1 MNARIARTS
10 LLALAGTLIFSGT
23 AQMGTAMAADPVK
36 VVASVKPIHSLV
48 TGVMQGV
55 AEPALLLKGANS
67 PHSFNMRPSD
77 ARVLSQADLVFW
89 VGEDLE
95 TFLTKPIQ
103 SLGGKAHP
111 VALMEEAGLTLLPTR
126 EGGAWERHEDHGHED
141 HGKEQGHEE
150 QGHDDHAHA
159 HDGHAQEA
167 GHEDEHEHGTH
178 DAHVWLDVDNA
189 RKMVATI
196 AAELSEHDRPNAAR
210 YQANAAS
217 LTERL
222 TALDAELKTT
232 LAPVKDR
239 PFVVFHDAYHY
250 LEDRYGLN
258 AVGAITVSP
267 DQRPS
272 AQRLSQLR
280 AKISSLDAACVFAE
294 PQFEPTLVATVVEK
308 TPARRGTLDPLGA
321 ALDDGPDLYFTLM
334 RDMAASLVS
343 CLKGPA

>member
-1 MNARIARTS
+1 MNPRIVRTS

-23 AQMGTAMAADPVK
+23 VLAADPVK

-48 TGVMQGV
+48 AGVMKGV
-55 AEPALLLKGANS
+55 AEPSLLVKGGAS
-67 PHSFNMRPSD
+67 PHSFNLRPSD
-77 ARVLSQADLVFW
+77 ARALNQADLVFW

-95 TFLTKPIQ
+95 TFLAKPIQ
-103 SLGGKAHP
+103 SLAGKAQP
-111 VALMEEAGLTLLPTR
+111 VALMEESGLTLLPTR
-126 EGGAWERHEDHGHED
+126 EGGAWEKHEDHGHED
-141 HGKEQGHEE
+141 HG
-150 QGHDDHAHA
+150 
-159 HDGHAQEA
+159 
-167 GHEDEHEHGTH
+167 HEDEHGTH

-196 AAELSEHDRPNAAR
+196 AGKLSERDSANAAR

-280 AKISSLDAACVFAE
+280 SKISSLDAACVFAE

-308 TPARRGTLDPLGA
+308 TAAKRGTLDPLGA
-321 ALDDGPDLYFTLM
+321 ALDDGPELYFTLM
-334 RDMAASLVS
+334 RGMAASLVS
-343 CLKGPA
+343 CLKAG

>member
-1 MNARIARTS
+1 MNPRIVRTS
-10 LLALAGTLIFSGT
+10 LAVLIGTLIYSGT
-23 AQMGTAMAADPVK
+23 VLAADPVK

-48 TGVMQGV
+48 AGVMQGV
-55 AEPALLLKGANS
+55 AEPGLLVKGAAS

-77 ARVLSQADLVFW
+77 ARALNQADLVFW

-103 SLGGKAHP
+103 SLAGKAEP
-111 VALMEEAGLTLLPTR
+111 VALMEQSGLTLLPTR
-126 EGGAWERHEDHGHED
+126 EGGAWEKHDDHGHDD
-141 HGKEQGHEE
+141 H
-150 QGHDDHAHA
+150 GHDDHAH
-159 HDGHAQEA
+159 EA
-167 GHEDEHEHGTH
+167 GHGDEHEHGTH

-189 RKMVATI
+189 RKMVTTI
-196 AAELSEHDRPNAAR
+196 AGKLSERDPANAAR

-222 TALDAELKTT
+222 TALDTELKTT

-280 AKISSLDAACVFAE
+280 SKISSLEAACVFAE

-321 ALDDGPDLYFTLM
+321 ALDDGPELYFTLM
-334 RDMAASLVS
+334 RGMAASLVS
-343 CLKGPA
+343 CLKAG

>member
-1 MNARIARTS
+1 MNPRIVRTS

-23 AQMGTAMAADPVK
+23 VLAADPVK

-48 TGVMQGV
+48 AGVMKGV
-55 AEPALLLKGANS
+55 AEPGLLVKGAAS
-67 PHSFNMRPSD
+67 PHSFNLRPSD
-77 ARVLSQADLVFW
+77 ARALNQADLVFW

-103 SLGGKAHP
+103 SLAGKAQP
-111 VALMEEAGLTLLPTR
+111 VALMEESGLTLLPTR
-126 EGGAWERHEDHGHED
+126 EGGAWEKHEDHGQEDHGPDDHGHED
-141 HGKEQGHEE
+141 H
-150 QGHDDHAHA
+150 A
-159 HDGHAQEA
+159 
-167 GHEDEHEHGTH
+167 HEDEHGTH

-196 AAELSEHDRPNAAR
+196 AGKLSERDSANAAR

-232 LAPVKDR
+232 LAPIKER

-280 AKISSLDAACVFAE
+280 SKISSLDAACVFAE

-308 TPARRGTLDPLGA
+308 TAAKRGTLDPLGA
-321 ALDDGPDLYFTLM
+321 ALDDGPELYFTLM
-334 RDMAASLVS
+334 RGMAASLVS
-343 CLKGPA
+343 CLKAG

>member
-1 MNARIARTS
+1 LAEGHVPVMNALQARVA
-10 LLALAGTLIFSGT
+10 LIALAGTLIFSG
-23 AQMGTAMAADPVK
+23 AALAADPVK
-36 VVASVKPIHSLV
+36 VVTSIKPVHSLV
-48 TGVMQGV
+48 AGVMRGV
-55 AEPALLLKGANS
+55 AEPALLVKGAAS
-67 PHSFNMRPSD
+67 PHSFNLRPSD
-77 ARVLSQADLVFW
+77 ARALNQADLVFW

-103 SLGGKAHP
+103 SLADKAHP
-111 VALMEEAGLTLLPTR
+111 VALMEESALALLPTR
-126 EGGAWERHEDHGHED
+126 EGGAWEKHDHGEHE
-141 HGKEQGHEE
+141 GE
-150 QGHDDHAHA
+150 HAH
-159 HDGHAQEA
+159 EA
-167 GHEDEHEHGTH
+167 GHEHGTR

-189 RKMVATI
+189 RKMVASI
-196 AAELSEHDRPNAAR
+196 AKELSEHDAANAAR
-210 YQANAAS
+210 YKANAAA

-250 LEDRYGLN
+250 LEERYGQN

-294 PQFEPTLVATVVEK
+294 PQFEPTLVATVVENP
-308 TPARRGTLDPLGA
+308 PAKRGTLDPLGA
-321 ALDDGPDLYFTLM
+321 SLDDGPELYFTLM
-334 RDMAASLVS
+334 RGMAASLVS
-343 CLKGPA
+343 CLKAG

>member
-1 MNARIARTS
+1 MNPRIVRTS

-23 AQMGTAMAADPVK
+23 VLAADPVK

-48 TGVMQGV
+48 AGVMKGV
-55 AEPALLLKGANS
+55 AEPGLLVKGAAS
-67 PHSFNMRPSD
+67 PHSFNLRPSD
-77 ARVLSQADLVFW
+77 ARALNQADLVFW

-103 SLGGKAHP
+103 SLAGKAQP
-111 VALMEEAGLTLLPTR
+111 VALMEESGLTLLPTR
-126 EGGAWERHEDHGHED
+126 EGGAWEKHEDHAHEA
-141 HGKEQGHEE
+141 
-150 QGHDDHAHA
+150 GHDDHAHE
-159 HDGHAQEA
+159 DHA
-167 GHEDEHEHGTH
+167 HEDEHGTH

-196 AAELSEHDRPNAAR
+196 AGKLSERDSANAAR

-232 LAPVKDR
+232 LAPIKER

-280 AKISSLDAACVFAE
+280 SKISSLDAACVFAE

-308 TPARRGTLDPLGA
+308 TAAKRGTLDPLGA
-321 ALDDGPDLYFTLM
+321 ALDDGPELYFTLM
-334 RDMAASLVS
+334 RGMAASLVS
-343 CLKGPA
+343 CLKS

>member
-1 MNARIARTS
+1 MNARIARNS
-10 LLALAGTLIFSGT
+10 LAALIGTLIFSGT
-23 AQMGTAMAADPVK
+23 AQMGTAIAADPVK

-48 TGVMQGV
+48 AGVMKGV
-55 AEPALLLKGANS
+55 AEPGLLVKGAAS
-67 PHSFNMRPSD
+67 PHSFNLRPSD
-77 ARVLSQADLVFW
+77 ARALNQADLVFW

-103 SLGGKAHP
+103 SLAGKAQP
-111 VALMEEAGLTLLPTR
+111 VALMEESGLTLLPTR
-126 EGGAWERHEDHGHED
+126 EGGAWEKHEDHAHEA
-141 HGKEQGHEE
+141 
-150 QGHDDHAHA
+150 GHDDHAHE
-159 HDGHAQEA
+159 DHA
-167 GHEDEHEHGTH
+167 HEDEHGTH

-196 AAELSEHDRPNAAR
+196 AGKLSERDSANAAR

-232 LAPVKDR
+232 LAPIKER

-308 TPARRGTLDPLGA
+308 TPAKRGTLDPLGA
-321 ALDDGPDLYFTLM
+321 SLDDGPELYFTLM
-334 RDMAASLVS
+334 RGMAASLVS
-343 CLKGPA
+343 CLKAG